1 MNDLQTLDDAWTT
14 PEPPSVAAYAQAR
27 AALLAH
33 ATQRRPPRR
42 RRRRLQLRL
51 AAVGGLAAALA
62 IGIALSVDGDRSGSP
77 GVPIASAEVLERAAD
92 AAEDKPFTAP
102 REDQWVYIED
112 RFVGSDDGPA
122 KRWPVWRRADGRGYA
137 WEEGGEVKVEITPAK
152 RGGPRAPLESYAVVA
167 ALPRDPDALLRWA
180 YDQAKHV
187 TGAGLTE
194 DGDVYA
200 IFNGIL
206 RNNVLPPD
214 LEAAVFRTLKLVP
227 GVTVERV
234 TVLGTEVLALGQTE
248 DWLREELLLDP
259 ETYAYRGE
267 RSIVVRDAVID
278 PEKAGNETGQ
288 VKKGGEV
295 IALRVET
302 GIVDRPGERP

>member
-14 PEPPSVAAYAQAR
+14 PEPPSDAAYAQAR

-33 ATQRRPPRR
+33 ATQRRPSRR
-42 RRRRLQLRL
+42 RRRRLRLRL
-51 AAVGGLAAALA
+51 AAAGGLAVTLA
-62 IGIALSVDGDRSGSP
+62 IAIGVSVDGDRSGSP

-102 REDQWVYIED
+102 RPDQWVYIED

-137 WEEGGEVKVEITPAK
+137 WEEGGEVKVEITPPK
-152 RGGPRAPLESYAVVA
+152 RGGPRAPLESYEAVA

-180 YDQAKHV
+180 YDQAKNV

-200 IFNGIL
+200 IFKGIL
-206 RNNVLPPD
+206 RNNLLPPD
-214 LEAAVFRTLKLVP
+214 LEAGIFRALKAVP
-227 GVTVERV
+227 GVTVEQV
-234 TVLGTEVLALGQTE
+234 NVLGTEAISLAQTE

-259 ETYAYRGE
+259 HTYAYLGE
-267 RSIVVRDAVID
+267 RGTVTHDAVID
-278 PEKAGNETGQ
+278 PEKAGNETGEIEKGHQ
-288 VKKGGEV
+288 VTS
-295 IALRVET
+295 LRVAA
-302 GIVDRPGERP
+302 GIVDKPGERP